1 MDEFRFDHLSPTEFE
16 EFCYDLLVAL
26 GASKIS
32 WRKGTGLS
40 SSPADGGRDIECE
53 FLMPEVGGGH
63 RVERWLVECKHQKAG
78 VPPQKLAG
86 ALSWASANKPD
97 CLLLIA
103 SGFFSNP
110 CKDLIEQ
117 HRQNNPGGF
126 RIRLWERKDCER
138 HALAVPQILR
148 KYKLFEEAKM
158 LRDIHPAHAYF
169 LRWPLY
175 HTLGYLFEI
184 LESVGPER
192 FKSTLDLTYLSIIN
206 PSSKQATDAEQTLG
220 ELLDKPISY
229 SEFRRKCLE
238 ISSLID
244 QGFLVQAIITS
255 ALSSAYHLADDSDMP
270 RQVGSWKTWL
280 ETYAAAVE
288 AGTHTKEDYERFRRT
303 AENHLNRLPNLLAQA
318 KVEYRDF
325 CESVVAPL
333 LLEEDD
339 LEFMSIR
346 PRPTGQAESNLDD
359 VPF

>member
-26 GASKIS
+26 GANKIS
-32 WRKGTGLS
+32 WRKGTGLAN
-40 SSPADGGRDIECE
+40 SPADGGRDIECE
-53 FLMPEVGGGH
+53 FLMPEVGEGH
-63 RVERWLVECKHQKAG
+63 RVERWLVECKHQKVG
-78 VPPQKLAG
+78 VPPQRISTALA
-86 ALSWASANKPD
+86 WASANKPD

-110 CKDLIEQ
+110 CKELIEQ

-148 KYKLFEEAKM
+148 KYKLFEKPDL

-175 HTLGYLFEI
+175 HTLDYLFET
-184 LESVGPER
+184 LERVGPER
-192 FKSTLDLTYLSIIN
+192 FRHTLAATYLAIIN
-206 PSSKQATDAEQTLG
+206 PSSKQQTDPEQTLG

-229 SEFRRKCLE
+229 SEFRRKCLQMLG
-238 ISSLID
+238 SID
-244 QGFLVQAIITS
+244 EGFLVQSIITS
-255 ALSSAYHLADDSDMP
+255 ALSSAYHLADESDMP
-270 RQVGSWKTWL
+270 RQIENWESWLK
-280 ETYAAAVE
+280 TYAAAVE
-288 AGTHTKEDYERFRRT
+288 AGTHTKEDFDRFRRK
-303 AENHLNRLPNLLAQA
+303 AVDHINRLPEQVAQS

-346 PRPTGQAESNLDD
+346 PKPTEQTDSDLDD